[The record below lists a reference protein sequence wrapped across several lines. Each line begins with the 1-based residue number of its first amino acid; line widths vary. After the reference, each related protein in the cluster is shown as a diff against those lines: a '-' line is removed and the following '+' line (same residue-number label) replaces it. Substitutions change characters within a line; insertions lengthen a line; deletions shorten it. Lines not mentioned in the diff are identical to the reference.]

1 MAIKS
6 KRPMM
11 KETVGAQY
19 YAFNVPDEDGN
30 VDLENYEQTVKTD
43 VVKQIGTTENGE
55 TTTVRASGKD
65 YASFNNISSTD
76 LAVEVVAF
84 PQEDLARMRGETIDE
99 GGLAKPSTLCP

>member
-43 VVKQIGTTENGE
+43 EKKRNNCLYNN
-55 TTTVRASGKD
+55 VRGMACR
-65 YASFNNISSTD
+65 STGRR
-76 LAVEVVAF
+76 
-84 PQEDLARMRGETIDE
+84 PE
-99 GGLAKPSTLCP
+99 GWRTD